1 VIGHLEPWR
10 NRMKASPHVV
20 VIGAGTLGLCSAL
33 NLVEAGARVTV
44 IDAQSIASGSSGR
57 SVGVVGTQFTDPF
70 DILLRVHAMR
80 QFGGWERLGL
90 GFHHIGYLRLAR
102 TPAQMQLFAHSVEMQ
117 KEAGLRSRLY
127 DAQELR
133 QLVPHLSTEGLEGG
147 IFGPDNGFLDPHEM
161 CNFIAERVRAR
172 GGEIRQFCA
181 LHGVKRRS
189 AGYTL
194 ETGKGPLD
202 CDIVVN
208 AAGAWAPAV
217 ARLFG
222 QRLHIFPER
231 HEAIVIHLDPPLDYT
246 MPMVMDLVNGEGTGL
261 NFRHEKRGE
270 LIAEIHKASAAAAPE
285 NPDDYNE
292 QFEDVSKERLA
303 ELLLER
309 LPDLPGARLGRG
321 WAGLYPVTADH
332 RPFVGLFDASE
343 ERLVTAAGAGGYGIQ
358 LAPVIGQIAADWAL
372 HGGPVSAPGTECLS
386 PTPDRNVP
394 VKSHSEQAGRGI
406 GICGLSQKPS

>member
-1 VIGHLEPWR
+1 
-10 NRMKASPHVV
+10 M
-20 VIGAGTLGLCSAL
+20 
-33 NLVEAGARVTV
+33 
-44 IDAQSIASGSSGR
+44 
-57 SVGVVGTQFTDPF
+57 GVVGTQFTDPF

-102 TPAQMQLFAHSVEMQ
+102 TPAQMQLFVHSVEMQ

-202 CDIVVN
+202 CDIVRRRR
-208 AAGAWAPAV
+208 AGAWASCRGQAFRAEAAHFSRA
-217 ARLFG
+217 ARGDRDLTG
-222 QRLHIFPER
+222 
-231 HEAIVIHLDPPLDYT
+231 PPLDYT
-246 MPMVMDLVNGEGTGL
+246 MPMVMDLVNGEGTGSIFVTR
-261 NFRHEKRGE
+261 N
-270 LIAEIHKASAAAAPE
+270 A
-285 NPDDYNE
+285 
-292 QFEDVSKERLA
+292 VS
-303 ELLLER
+303 
-309 LPDLPGARLGRG
+309 
-321 WAGLYPVTADH
+321 
-332 RPFVGLFDASE
+332 
-343 ERLVTAAGAGGYGIQ
+343 
-358 LAPVIGQIAADWAL
+358 
-372 HGGPVSAPGTECLS
+372 
-386 PTPDRNVP
+386 
-394 VKSHSEQAGRGI
+394 
-406 GICGLSQKPS
+406 

>member
-1 VIGHLEPWR
+1 MTAIPAIPVHRSKRVGNGQADGAGADDRDVKLTGVRERQGSQGASCVLREWCHGVFFADDVIGHLEPWR

-261 NFRHEKRGE
+261 NFRQRN
-270 LIAEIHKASAAAAPE
+270 A
-285 NPDDYNE
+285 
-292 QFEDVSKERLA
+292 VS
-303 ELLLER
+303 R
-309 LPDLPGARLGRG
+309 LPKSTRRAPPPLRKTPTITTSSSRTFRRRG
-321 WAGLYPVTADH
+321 SPSFSSNACRICQAL
-332 RPFVGLFDASE
+332 AS
-343 ERLVTAAGAGGYGIQ
+343 AGAGLGSI
-358 LAPVIGQIAADWAL
+358 PSWPIIGPSSAL
-372 HGGPVSAPGTECLS
+372 SMRPRKGS
-386 PTPDRNVP
+386 
-394 VKSHSEQAGRGI
+394 
-406 GICGLSQKPS
+406 